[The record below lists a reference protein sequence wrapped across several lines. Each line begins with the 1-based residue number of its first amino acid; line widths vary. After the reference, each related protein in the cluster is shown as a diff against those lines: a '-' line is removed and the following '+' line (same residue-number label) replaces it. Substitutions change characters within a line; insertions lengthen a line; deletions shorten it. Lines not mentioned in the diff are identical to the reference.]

1 MVKDYTSTMASPPP
15 PSRAPSPPHA
25 DESFS
30 RSWILA
36 LAACFLLLGL
46 LASRKIWDT
55 DLGIYLGAGKWIV
68 QNHGVPAHDVFTYT
82 VPDHPYLEVQW
93 AFDLLAL
100 GLYRAGGYPLLSFF
114 NVVLIALAFA
124 CSWARLG
131 RTHCPRWLG
140 VPLLAAVVLA
150 CEFRFH
156 LRAENLSWALLVGM
170 LWVLEL
176 YVDRGKNL
184 LFLPPLLEILWV
196 NTEGIFPIGWAVVA
210 LFLLSAWIR
219 AKRVDARLLSC
230 FLLVLLA
237 VLWNPYGYHILRVPL
252 AIWETLHADVF
263 TRNITEFLSPW
274 DSSDASLLP
283 PGLWGY
289 KSFSVL
295 LLLGMAAT
303 FRHRRLRDW
312 LLAGFFFYLSA
323 RSVRNIPLF
332 LLACLP
338 TAGEVLRDLS
348 GGRLGRWTGPF
359 LSSPRAA
366 ALWTALMLGLGARV
380 VTNAF
385 YVSAERPEHFGW
397 GLDLDR
403 IPERAVE
410 FISQNHLD
418 GRILNDIP
426 CGDWLDWRGPQKIFL
441 DGRLQVMGSDL
452 FAQYTRTRQ
461 PGGLL
466 SLADH
471 YGADILIFTLPNHWV
486 NDLAKAT
493 SWRPVYADGTAALYL
508 REGYAPQVPALQD
521 AQILRQEGVSND
533 ILAQAP
539 GLLRLSPAPAWEA
552 FGEGFFRKEDYP
564 YRLAHLGVFLFL
576 TGHPAGGEAF
586 YLEAIRRGGGRY
598 GAFYF
603 NLGQFY
609 YLEGRAAEAGLCMR
623 RVLQEDPGN
632 GIARRILESLPLGS
646 PGQP

>member
-1 MVKDYTSTMASPPP
+1 MAPTPPP
-15 PSRAPSPPHA
+15 GPAPRPPAPGAAVSRH
-25 DESFS
+25 
-30 RSWILA
+30 WMLG

-46 LASRKIWDT
+46 LGSRKIWDP
-55 DLGIYLGAGKWIV
+55 DLGINLGDGKWIAE
-68 QNHGVPAHDVFTYT
+68 NHQVCTHDVFTYT
-82 VPDHPYLEVQW
+82 VPDHPYMEVQW

-100 GLYRAGGYPLLSFF
+100 GLYRAGGYGLLSFF
-114 NVVLIALAFA
+114 NVALILLSFA
-124 CSWARLG
+124 WAWARLG
-131 RTHCPRWLG
+131 RTHCPPWLG
-140 VPLLAAVVLA
+140 VPLLATAVLA

-156 LRAENLSWALLVGM
+156 LRAENLSWALLSGM
-170 LWVLEL
+170 LWVLEI
-176 YVDRGKNL
+176 YADRGKNL
-184 LFLPPLLEILWV
+184 LFLLPLLEILWV

-210 LFLLSAWIR
+210 LFLAAGWAR
-219 AKRVDARLLSC
+219 AKRVDARLLSS
-230 FLLVLLA
+230 FLLVVASSL
-237 VLWNPYGYHILRVPL
+237 VNPYGYRILGVP
-252 AIWETLHADVF
+252 ADIWETLHADLF

-274 DSSDASLLP
+274 DASNASLLP
-283 PGLWGY
+283 PGIWGY
-289 KSFSVL
+289 KCFSIL
-295 LLLGMAAT
+295 FLLGMAAT

-312 LLAGFFFYLSA
+312 LLASLFFYLSA

-338 TAGEVLRDLS
+338 TAGAVLRDLS
-348 GGRLGRWTGPF
+348 GGRLGRWAVPF

-426 CGDWLDWRGPQKIFL
+426 CGDWLDWRGSQKIFL
-441 DGRLQVMGSDL
+441 DGRLKVMGSDL
-452 FAQYTRTRQ
+452 FAQYTQTRQ
-461 PGGLL
+461 RGGLL
-466 SLADH
+466 SLADR
-471 YGADILIFTLPNHWV
+471 YGADILAFTLPNHWV
-486 NDLAKAT
+486 NDLAKAA
-493 SWRPVYADGTAALYL
+493 SWRPVYADGTAVLYL

-521 AQILRQEGVSND
+521 VQLLQQEGVPGD

-539 GLLRLSPAPAWEA
+539 GLLRLPPPPAWEA

-598 GAFYF
+598 GSFYF

-623 RVLQEDPGN
+623 RVLMEDPGN
-632 GIARRILESLPLGS
+632 ETARGILANLPPVS